1 MDTLTR
7 VSMRNTPFSHVS
19 LILTIG
25 LMPFLSGYTFHVNSV
40 TDLPDSNPGDHIC
53 EGVGTGGGCTLR
65 AAIMESISTR
75 GIDTIDVPSGL
86 YILDP
91 SRGPLVITDEVKIE
105 GSSPA
110 STVIEGWDKTR
121 STQILRVTQG
131 GYLVANN
138 LTLQRGEA
146 YAGGGIEVL
155 DGGAEL
161 NNVVIRDNSSVHGGG
176 GIYIAE
182 RGTVRMWRSNVLS
195 NSGGNFGGGIL
206 NAGDLGVFESTIA
219 NNRANRAGGIQNDGR
234 LNLRN
239 STISGNVV
247 LSTLAGTGGIY
258 QNNVA
263 VLNNVTITD
272 NSGFG
277 NNPDNRGG
285 GLHVVSGTL
294 TVITNSIIAGN
305 HGNGGPNDCDGAL
318 SVGSKYNLIQNPN
331 GCTIPSQGAETF
343 RLNVDP
349 RLAPLADNGG
359 PTQTHL
365 PQPIPSPPTIFDPT
379 AHRFTVVTGCETHD
393 QRGVTRSSSTGPC
406 DMGAVEMTR
415 ADFSIT
421 RFILVNAASDKDIR
435 PLRQGDSLVLDQLP
449 PQLSIR
455 AEIVGSLDGI
465 DFDYDGV
472 RTSNTNVPY
481 SLGGDTAG
489 DYAPFS
495 FTTGYHRLTATPYA
509 STRGRRIEGVE
520 LMLDFTVQH
529 TEGASNTWETRH
541 IEIMKPA
548 HNLTLVDPTTPKL
561 VLNQNNATN
570 LLIRTDEGT
579 SHQREVTG
587 LMSTN
592 LSTLMADLGVPV
604 GTHTVTAHGD
614 VPCWYCTGG
623 TRHVRASHTFTL
635 LPAVAPCTRT
645 DGNLVRTIPA
655 SGITVGQ
662 QPGRQTIAT
671 PLLNGTDSVLITID
685 DAPDLQQNQIRVELD
700 LNPDQGVDWNKAI
713 EAWGACR
720 TGSRV
725 ALAEASMQGGFGV
738 GVICTPLSDR
748 NDFRSGCTKTQT
760 ILLNRNTTGELL
772 LRKPGFA
779 GIWQDVEVFD
789 SSIWA
794 AWGGRSVRFI
804 WWSD

>member
-1 MDTLTR
+1 M
-7 VSMRNTPFSHVS
+7 
-19 LILTIG
+19 
-25 LMPFLSGYTFHVNSV
+25 
-40 TDLPDSNPGDHIC
+40 
-53 EGVGTGGGCTLR
+53 
-65 AAIMESISTR
+65 
-75 GIDTIDVPSGL
+75 
-86 YILDP
+86 
-91 SRGPLVITDEVKIE
+91 ITDEVKIE

-110 STVIEGWDKTR
+110 STVIEGWDQTR
-121 STQILRVTQG
+121 RTQVLRVTQG

-155 DGGAEL
+155 DGGAEF

-182 RGTVRMWRSNVLS
+182 RGTVRMWRSSVLS
-195 NSGGNFGGGIL
+195 NSGGNYGGGIL
-206 NAGDLGVFESTIA
+206 NDGDLGVFESTIA
-219 NNRANRAGGIQNDGR
+219 NNRANRAGGIQNEGR

-272 NSGFG
+272 NTGFG

-305 HGNGGPNDCDGAL
+305 HGGEGPNDCDGAL
-318 SVGSKYNLIQNPN
+318 SVGSKYNLIQDPN
-331 GCTIPSQGAETF
+331 GCTIPSQGAGTF

-365 PQPIPSPPTIFDPT
+365 PQPMPSPPTSFQPT
-379 AHRFTVVTGCETHD
+379 AHGFTVVTGCETHD

-415 ADFSIT
+415 ADCSIT

-455 AEIVGSLDGI
+455 AEIVGSPDVI
-465 DFDYDGV
+465 DFDYDGA
-472 RTSNTNVPY
+472 RTSNTSVPY

-489 DYAPFS
+489 DYAPFY
-495 FTTGYHRLTATPYA
+495 FATGYHRLTATPYA
-509 STRGRRIEGVE
+509 STRGRRIEGAG
-520 LMLDFTVQH
+520 LMLDFTVQN
-529 TEGASNTWETRH
+529 TEGASNTWETGH

-548 HNLTLVDPTTPKL
+548 HNLSLVDPTTPKL
-561 VLNQNNATN
+561 ILNQNNATN

-587 LMSTN
+587 LIS
-592 LSTLMADLGVPV
+592 LSPSTLMADLGVPI
-604 GTHTVTAHGD
+604 GPHTVTAHGD

-623 TRHVRASHTFTL
+623 TRHVRVSHTFTL
-635 LPAVAPCTRT
+635 LPATASCTRA

-655 SGITVGQ
+655 SGIAAGQ
-662 QPGRQTIAT
+662 RPGRQTIAT
-671 PLLNGTDSVLITID
+671 PLLNGTDSMVIIID
-685 DAPDLQQNQIRVELD
+685 DAPDLQQNQIRLELD
-700 LNPDQGVDWNKAI
+700 LNPDQGVGGTKAI
-713 EAWGACR
+713 EAWGSCR
-720 TGSRV
+720 SGPRVNVTEAYMLGS
-725 ALAEASMQGGFGV
+725 FGV
-738 GVICTPLSDR
+738 GAICTPLSDR
-748 NDFRSGCTKTQT
+748 NDFRSGCTRPQT
-760 ILLNRNTTGELL
+760 ILLDQSTTGELL
-772 LRKPGFA
+772 LRKQGTF
-779 GIWQDVEVFD
+779 WFWHDVEVFD

-794 AWGGRSVRFI
+794 AWGGRSVRII
-804 WWSD
+804 WWND